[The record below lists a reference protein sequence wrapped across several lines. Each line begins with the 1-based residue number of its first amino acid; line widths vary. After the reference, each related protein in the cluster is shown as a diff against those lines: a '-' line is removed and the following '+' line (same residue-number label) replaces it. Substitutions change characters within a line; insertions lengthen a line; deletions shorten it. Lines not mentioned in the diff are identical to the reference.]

1 MRSGHFPPQRK
12 KKNPF
17 DICIVGLLLF
27 CGEEVDV
34 GLWFELESLFPVF
47 SLLVKFLKG
56 RERNGGGK
64 RNFGVAVVGSEAEE
78 VEEIFPGKHP
88 IFPLSNTHTFAS
100 HSLRSGEG
108 RKREKQVFASSL
120 FGVSL
125 FLSLNCFC
133 RCRTKLAL
141 PCVGKRWKAFFLFS
155 GPIFGGLQKLRGPK
169 KEGRIIRGQ
178 TLMKETDLFR
188 RWDYLRKLIAFEGKY
203 LRVLSAK

>member
-47 SLLVKFLKG
+47 SLLVKFLEG

-78 VEEIFPGKHP
+78 EEEIFPGKHP
-88 IFPLSNTHTFAS
+88 IFPLPPLSNTHT
-100 HSLRSGEG
+100 HSLPILCAAARGEKGKNKCLPPRFSGSPSFSLLIASAAAAQSWHCRVWERDG
-108 RKREKQVFASSL
+108 R
-120 FGVSL
+120 
-125 FLSLNCFC
+125 
-133 RCRTKLAL
+133 
-141 PCVGKRWKAFFLFS
+141 LFS
-155 GPIFGGLQKLRGPK
+155 CFRVQFLGACRSCEVPK
-169 KEGRIIRGQ
+169 RKEGSS
-178 TLMKETDLFR
+178 EA
-188 RWDYLRKLIAFEGKY
+188 KL
-203 LRVLSAK
+203 